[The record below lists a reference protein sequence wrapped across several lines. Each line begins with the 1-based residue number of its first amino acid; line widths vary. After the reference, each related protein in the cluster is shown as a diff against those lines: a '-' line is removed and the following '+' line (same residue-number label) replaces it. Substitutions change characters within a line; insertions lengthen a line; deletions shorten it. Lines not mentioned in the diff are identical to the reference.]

1 MSVGRKAG
9 TPKTGGRKRGSRNKV
24 TKARQAA
31 VEASGLAPLDYLLQ
45 VMRDERIPLELRID
59 AAKSVAPYLYH
70 RLSSVQHSGAD
81 GGPVKF
87 EQIVRIIVDPNQESG
102 HGKRK

>member
-9 TPKTGGRKRGSRNKV
+9 TPKTGGRKRGTRNKV

-31 VEASGLAPLDYLLQ
+31 VEASGLAPLDYLLT
-45 VMRDERIPLELRID
+45 VMRDVKMPLELRID

-70 RLSSVQHSGAD
+70 RLASVQHTGAD
-81 GGPVKF
+81 GGAMKF
-87 EQIVRIIVDPNQESG
+87 EQIVRIIVDPKETR
-102 HGKRK
+102 HGKGK